1 VKGGQMSE
9 DKDFLDRLF
18 YFLGKIVGFIKKPF
32 GIYLTSIILIVMF
45 PPIENSY
52 SKTFFGWGFITDL
65 GSYIRINMIYFLS
78 EIGIVTLVFFA
89 YLFSKKK

>member
-1 VKGGQMSE
+1 MSE

-18 YFLGKIVGFIKKPF
+18 YFLGRIAGFIKTPF

-45 PPIENSY
+45 PPKETINN
-52 SKTFFGWGFITDL
+52 TFIGWGFITDL
-65 GSYIRINMIYFLS
+65 GGNIRINMIYFLS
-78 EIGIVTLVFFA
+78 EIGIVTLVYFA

>member
-1 VKGGQMSE
+1 MSE

-18 YFLGKIVGFIKKPF
+18 YFLGRIAGFIKTPF

-45 PPIENSY
+45 PPIENTNNY
-52 SKTFFGWGFITDL
+52 FMGWTFITEL
-65 GSYIRINMIYFLS
+65 GGVWRINMVYFLS

-89 YLFSKKK
+89 YFLSKKK

>member
-1 VKGGQMSE
+1 MSE

-18 YFLGKIVGFIKKPF
+18 YFLGRIAGFIKTPF

-45 PPIENSY
+45 PPIETIYN
-52 SKTFFGWGFITDL
+52 TFVGWGFITDL
-65 GSYIRINMIYFLS
+65 GGNIRINMIYFLS

-89 YLFSKKK
+89 YLFSKKR